1 MNKLITIRDIKIFF
15 SLLNDLIIV
24 SGGINAYLLVT
35 IFVFFSILLAKV
47 ILKFCN
53 KSTKEYK
60 NLSIYICIGIIE
72 TTILKLL
79 KFDLKNNYYN
89 FFSAIIIN
97 VFLFIIFKRIIN
109 IKAEK

>member
-15 SLLNDLIIV
+15 SLLNDLIIA
-24 SGGINAYLLVT
+24 SGGINAYLLV
-35 IFVFFSILLAKV
+35 IVFILFSILFAKI

-72 TTILKLL
+72 TTILKVL
-79 KFDLKNNYYN
+79 KFDLKNNYCN

-97 VFLFIIFKRIIN
+97 VFLFIIFKKIIN
-109 IKAEK
+109 KKTTK